1 MESNNNSNFTKPSY
15 FSQQVTSLEEQ
26 LPAILDD
33 FEKYYVFYNMN
44 TGNNEYRQMFDNIKN
59 NLNDV
64 NSKFFTISNNID
76 GVINDTNQKMA
87 SLDIL
92 IQKEKEKNNKLR
104 KKLGIIKQ
112 KDNSAEIL
120 INNYKQLYDINYL
133 KNWSL
138 FLSII
143 AAGFSLYRVSKN
155 KILV

>member
-15 FSQQVTSLEEQ
+15 FLQQVTSLEEQ

-44 TGNNEYRQMFDNIKN
+44 PSNNEYQQMFDNIKN
-59 NLNDV
+59 NLNNV
-64 NSKFFTISNNID
+64 NSQFFTLSSSID
-76 GVINDTNQKMA
+76 GVIDDTNKKMY

-92 IQKEKEKNNKLR
+92 IQKEKEKNNKL
-104 KKLGIIKQ
+104 KKHLGIIKQ
-112 KDNSAEIL
+112 KENSAEIL

-133 KNWSL
+133 KNWAL
-138 FLSII
+138 VLSII
-143 AAGFSLYRVSKN
+143 VAGFSIYRVSKN